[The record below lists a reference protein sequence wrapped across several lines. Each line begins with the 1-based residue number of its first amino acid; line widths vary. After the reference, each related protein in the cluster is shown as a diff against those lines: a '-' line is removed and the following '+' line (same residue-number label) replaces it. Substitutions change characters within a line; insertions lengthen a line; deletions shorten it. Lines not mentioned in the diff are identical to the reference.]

1 MRPEIGFKGFAD
13 EWEQHKLS
21 EICDFEKG
29 KGLSKDDISDNG
41 KYPCI
46 LYGIFLNTCPATPPI
61 PTIIPACCIVL
72 SG

>member
-41 KYPCI
+41 KYPCFYMDNY
-46 LYGIFLNTCPATPPI
+46 LQSMECSLTVFFLKVI
-61 PTIIPACCIVL
+61 R
-72 SG
+72 

>member
-29 KGLSKDDISDNG
+29 KGLSKDDISYMDN
-41 KYPCI
+41 YLQSMECS
-46 LYGIFLNTCPATPPI
+46 LTVFFLKVI
-61 PTIIPACCIVL
+61 R
-72 SG
+72 

>member
-29 KGLSKDDISDNG
+29 KGLSKDDISDTENIHAF
-41 KYPCI
+41 YMDNYLQSMECS
-46 LYGIFLNTCPATPPI
+46 LTVFFLKVI
-61 PTIIPACCIVL
+61 R
-72 SG
+72 